1 MDDLRFYALLSIF
14 FTYIRTLEECAM
26 DPCLSLVK
34 FPPPELRDSGLE
46 KKIIQR
52 MYLCMVLFF
61 FLLIFVVHTEAPR
74 KIDFAS
80 NINSLITFCSKD

>member
-14 FTYIRTLEECAM
+14 FTYIRTLEECSM

-46 KKIIQR
+46 KKKCTKNVF
-52 MYLCMVLFF
+52 MYGSFF
-61 FLLIFVVHTEAPR
+61 N
-74 KIDFAS
+74 
-80 NINSLITFCSKD
+80 NICCSYRSSKED

>member
-14 FTYIRTLEECAM
+14 FTYIRTLEECSM

-46 KKIIQR
+46 KKKNVQR
-52 MYLCMVLFF
+52 MYLCMVP
-61 FLLIFVVHTEAPR
+61 FLIIFVVHTEAPR